1 MVDYFFFILIS
12 MSKITLRQSKL
23 IQNIFALNL
32 SLHLELIYIFLYL
45 QVIQRTAQ

>member
-1 MVDYFFFILIS
+1 MVDYFFFILLS

-23 IQNIFALNL
+23 IQNIVALNL

-45 QVIQRTAQ
+45 HVIQGTAQ